1 MTPELALQK
10 AVRARLVGTTGV
22 TSLVPATSILDR
34 NERPAPSPSIVIGE
48 GQSMDEGNSIARA
61 LTRVY
66 MDLHI
71 WKREPSTEG
80 VKAIAGAIR
89 TSIHANRLTMDGST
103 FHCADCYVQ
112 SAQFL
117 RDPDGETSHAVVT
130 INAIVQEIA

>member
-10 AVRARLVGTTGV
+10 AVRARLIVTGDIL
-22 TSLVPATSILDR
+22 SEVPAASILDR

-48 GQSMDEGNSIARA
+48 GQSVDEGNSISRS

-89 TSIHANRLTMDGST
+89 AAIKNGIIPQMDG
-103 FHCADCYVQ
+103 FHFADCYVQ
-112 SAQFL
+112 NARFL
-117 RDPDGETSHAVVT
+117 RDPDGETSHAIVT
-130 INAIVQEIA
+130 VNALVQEVI